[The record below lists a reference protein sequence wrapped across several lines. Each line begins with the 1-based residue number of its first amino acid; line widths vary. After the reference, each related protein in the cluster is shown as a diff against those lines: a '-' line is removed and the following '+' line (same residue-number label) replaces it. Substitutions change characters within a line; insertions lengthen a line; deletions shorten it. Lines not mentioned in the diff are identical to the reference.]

1 MKRIAIFVL
10 LGPPLGMITGLYGM
24 LPVLNWSLG
33 EPSLIDFHQF
43 ALLPLAYVIGLIPAL
58 IVGCFDAALAH
69 RKVRGRIVMTTL
81 FAAAACYIPLMTS
94 IGMGFIGGP
103 FLLLFGLIG
112 AVPAAVCSWL
122 GSWLSSRLANKA
134 DQTENAAT

>member
-1 MKRIAIFVL
+1 VKRIVIFVL

-43 ALLPLAYVIGLIPAL
+43 VLLPLAYVIGLIPAL

-69 RKVRGRIVMTTL
+69 RRVRGRIAWTTL
-81 FAAAACYIPLMTS
+81 FAAVACYIPLMTS

-112 AVPAAVCSWL
+112 AVPAALCSWL
-122 GSWLSSRLANKA
+122 GSRLADKTDQKA
-134 DQTENAAT
+134 SATT